1 MRFLEW
7 LQTTA
12 LGRTVAES
20 LWGYPLFETLH
31 TLGMAMLIGALG
43 LINLRVLGYK
53 LELPILGTRDLLPLA
68 WLGFTINLISGIALF
83 ASDAVY
89 FWSSY
94 TFRVKILLIVL
105 GMLLMGIGFI
115 GGLGITAF
123 VLGRAALR
131 ETHDR
136 AGFVASTGIKWVA
149 GSALV
154 FWLGAIIAGR
164 LIAYAP

>member
-31 TLGMAMLIGALG
+31 TLGMAMLVGALG

-105 GMLLMGIGFI
+105 GGIN
-115 GGLGITAF
+115 AF

>member
-31 TLGMAMLIGALG
+31 TLGMAMLVGALG

-94 TFRVKILLIVL
+94 TFRIKILLIML
-105 GMLLMGIGFI
+105 GGIN
-115 GGLGITAF
+115 AF
-123 VLGRAALR
+123 VLGRAAFR
-131 ETHDR
+131 ETHADR
-136 AGFVASTGIKWVA
+136 AGFIAGAGIKWVA
-149 GSALV
+149 ASALV

>member
-7 LQTTA
+7 LQATA
-12 LGRTVAES
+12 LGKMVAET

-31 TLGMAMLIGALG
+31 TLGMAMLVGALG

-53 LELPILGTRDLLPLA
+53 VELPILGTRDLLPLA
-68 WLGFTINLISGIALF
+68 WIGFTINLISGIALF

-94 TFRVKILLIVL
+94 TFRIKMLLIAL
-105 GMLLMGIGFI
+105 GGVN
-115 GGLGITAF
+115 AF
-123 VLGRAALR
+123 VLGRAAFR
-131 ETHDR
+131 E
-136 AGFVASTGIKWVA
+136 AQAGGNGFVATTGIRWIA
-149 GSALV
+149 GSALA

-164 LIAYAP
+164 LIAYTP

>member
-12 LGRTVAES
+12 LGKMVAET

-31 TLGMAMLIGALG
+31 TLGMAMLVGALG

-53 LELPILGTRDLLPLA
+53 VELPILGTRELLPLA
-68 WLGFTINLISGIALF
+68 WLGFTINLISGVALF
-83 ASDAVY
+83 TSDAVY

-94 TFRVKILLIVL
+94 TFRIKLLLIAL
-105 GMLLMGIGFI
+105 GGIN
-115 GGLGITAF
+115 AF
-123 VLGRAALR
+123 VLGRAAFR
-131 ETHDR
+131 DAHTGSG
-136 AGFVASTGIKWVA
+136 GFVATTGIRWIA

-164 LIAYAP
+164 LIAYTP

>member
-12 LGRTVAES
+12 LGEMVAET
-20 LWGYPLFETLH
+20 LWAYPFLETLH
-31 TLGMAMLIGALG
+31 TLGMAMLVGSLG

-53 LELPILGTRDLLPLA
+53 IELPILGTRDLLPLA

-83 ASDAVY
+83 TSDAVY

-94 TFRVKILLIVL
+94 TFRIKILLIVL
-105 GMLLMGIGFI
+105 GGIN
-115 GGLGITAF
+115 AF
-123 VLGRAALR
+123 VLGRAAFR
-131 ETHDR
+131 EPLS
-136 AGFVASTGIKWVA
+136 GGSFVAATGIRWIA
-149 GSALV
+149 ASALV

-164 LIAYAP
+164 LIAYTP

>member
-12 LGRTVAES
+12 LGKMVAES
-20 LWGYPLFETLH
+20 VWGYPLFETLH
-31 TLGMAMLIGALG
+31 TLGMAMLVGALG

-94 TFRVKILLIVL
+94 TFRVKMLLIAL
-105 GMLLMGIGFI
+105 GGIN
-115 GGLGITAF
+115 AF
-123 VLGRAALR
+123 VLGRAAFR
-131 ETHDR
+131 EAQ
-136 AGFVASTGIKWVA
+136 AGGSGFIATAGIRWVA